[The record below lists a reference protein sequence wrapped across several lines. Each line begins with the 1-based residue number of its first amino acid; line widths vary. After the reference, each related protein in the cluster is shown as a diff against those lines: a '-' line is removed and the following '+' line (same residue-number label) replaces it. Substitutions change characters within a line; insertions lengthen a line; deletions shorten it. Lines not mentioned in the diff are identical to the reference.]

1 MQSLTE
7 WVEDQRLEVGCLIFS
22 SLASRKKRIEIWES
36 ITPIYLL
43 GMVVLIE
50 MWFCEIKDDD
60 YLVKDYGYTSSLDNW
75 LQLAWASI

>member
-7 WVEDQRLEVGCLIFS
+7 WVEDQGLEVGCLIFS
-22 SLASRKKRIEIWES
+22 SLISRKKRIEIWES

-50 MWFCEIKDDD
+50 MWCYEIKDDD
-60 YLVKDYGYTSSLDNW
+60 YLVEDYGYTSSLDNW
-75 LQLAWASI
+75 LQLVWANI